1 MTNTEIKEI
10 INNEFVGNYK
20 TEKIN
25 SVAKA
30 VSKFFNKYDD
40 NYWIDGLSTI
50 DGCLQM
56 YSIEDDLSEYLEE
69 NKQIFFKCKW

>member
-1 MTNTEIKEI
+1 MTTLKIKEI

-30 VSKFFNKYDD
+30 VSKFFNKYEDD
-40 NYWIDGLSTI
+40 YWIDGLSTI

-56 YSIEDDLSEYLEE
+56 YSIEDDLLQYLEE
-69 NKQIFFKCKW
+69 NKQIFFNSKY